1 MIKCKTAGLLNKATI
16 VYMTQT
22 ALIYIQ
28 LNRLQIIKETTNNMR
43 QTKALFLVLVA
54 LAFTMSA
61 SAQSL
66 DSLKTICYEALES
79 DDTATFNRTYPMLY
93 EAFTRENDEYYEVR
107 QTLAKIRNT
116 DQSIRILVADI
127 HRNMA
132 GRGKYLSLVRP
143 VMNAIDRANVEIVT
157 NFIDKHGWLGKDDIG
172 EDGNETL
179 FLCIQHCQDSV
190 IQHKYLPII
199 EDAVKKGNA
208 EPWHF
213 AFLTDRV
220 LMNQGKPQIYG
231 TQTIAAKGRTFL
243 VPLQNTRE
251 VDALRKSIGLESL
264 DNYMQGFGEH
274 FSVADYL
281 KEEASINAIFK
292 HWLLNRK

>member
-1 MIKCKTAGLLNKATI
+1 MASTLIK
-16 VYMTQT
+16 
-22 ALIYIQ
+22 
-28 LNRLQIIKETTNNMR
+28 TTNNMR

-132 GRGKYLSLVRP
+132 GRGKYLPLVRP

-243 VPLQNTRE
+243 VPLQNTCE